1 MSSTKVKKQLKA
13 LLKAPDNRF
22 CADCPQKKPTWASIN
37 IGVFLCLQC
46 AGIHRDMGVHITKV
60 RSVELDTWKP
70 EWVAVMKKWGNR
82 KANAYWEANCPSGYA
97 GRPTEE
103 EALALSF
110 KLKKFIRDKYDRK
123 LWVAKDGD
131 AVPADSQN
139 DVVSAEESDEIDEEA
154 ERRRRRRQA
163 RKKKKEKE
171 MQAAKQKTKM
181 SAEPTP
187 PTEELD
193 LFGESMTSKAESSD
207 GLDLFSSQFE
217 ELQVNSNSSNAQQ
230 QQHVPTSQ
238 PTQQTN
244 SHQSKTAN
252 IMAMFSQG
260 STQGTTYGQGLG
272 GNQLPYARNPIQQ
285 QPMMQ
290 TQPMMNSMNA
300 RPVYQQTQ
308 NNMQANS
315 MQNLSSGTMFNN
327 MQQSQGSHFQSMNA
341 QTNLMQPGKPL
352 NQQAN
357 TMQGASMQQF
367 QMNPSQ
373 IGMAQR
379 PMMNLMQP
387 AKGLQSQPTTM
398 QPGILQPTKYGGSK

>member
-154 ERRRRRRQA
+154 EVSSASVTKIIDLVLTLNLLNRDAVGDAKQEKRKRRRKCKLPNKRQ
-163 RKKKKEKE
+163 K
-171 MQAAKQKTKM
+171 
-181 SAEPTP
+181 
-187 PTEELD
+187 
-193 LFGESMTSKAESSD
+193 
-207 GLDLFSSQFE
+207 
-217 ELQVNSNSSNAQQ
+217 
-230 QQHVPTSQ
+230 
-238 PTQQTN
+238 
-244 SHQSKTAN
+244 
-252 IMAMFSQG
+252 
-260 STQGTTYGQGLG
+260 
-272 GNQLPYARNPIQQ
+272 
-285 QPMMQ
+285 
-290 TQPMMNSMNA
+290 
-300 RPVYQQTQ
+300 
-308 NNMQANS
+308 
-315 MQNLSSGTMFNN
+315 
-327 MQQSQGSHFQSMNA
+327 
-341 QTNLMQPGKPL
+341 
-352 NQQAN
+352 
-357 TMQGASMQQF
+357 
-367 QMNPSQ
+367 
-373 IGMAQR
+373 
-379 PMMNLMQP
+379 
-387 AKGLQSQPTTM
+387 
-398 QPGILQPTKYGGSK
+398 